1 MVFSLPED
9 SPRLAPPRKGREDLT
24 AAEIKRATFDRSR
37 ENQLLFPVTD
47 FGGGDGT
54 RRRRLIVSGLDMRL
68 LSQRSV
74 HGRNEQSSVAERSES
89 KRPRG

>member
-54 RRRRLIVSGLDMRL
+54 RRRRLIV
-68 LSQRSV
+68 
-74 HGRNEQSSVAERSES
+74 RNEQSSVAERSES